1 MCDAAA
7 AAAAAVSV
15 LNKTLSRTAHVPAFS
30 RRLSCSYSDS
40 QSTME
45 SAEDKSRPPVLVRR
59 EKRSSS
65 TPRSPPAALPVD
77 TSRSPSPSD
86 ALHDDVTSGRCERM
100 QHVYPDVIIVE
111 RGRAGKTDMLRVRQE
126 DSIVTDESS
135 RNDDTEIVTE
145 CTMKLCHVGDVTDD
159 DVNASLK
166 DYTYMY
172 KKDEHADSTTS
183 YCNDRKL
190 VEQSDYDASSD
201 ISSVTSSIV
210 DYVRR
215 SLTEVGVSTVSSES
229 RDEQPPPL
237 PVKTTTQRRA
247 PLHCE
252 IHGQQV
258 GQDDVIASTWEPTH
272 MTWDEVKFAA
282 VSS

>member
-1 MCDAAA
+1 MDA
-7 AAAAAVSV
+7 
-15 LNKTLSRTAHVPAFS
+15 
-30 RRLSCSYSDS
+30 

-45 SAEDKSRPPVLVRR
+45 SADDEKSRPPVLVRR

-65 TPRSPPAALPVD
+65 TPRSPPAAPLLD
-77 TSRSPSPSD
+77 TSRTPSPSD
-86 ALHDDVTSGRCERM
+86 AVRDDVTSGRCERM

-111 RGRAGKTDMLRVRQE
+111 RGRAGKTDMSR
-126 DSIVTDESS
+126 DESS
-135 RNDDTEIVTE
+135 RNDENEIAN
-145 CTMKLCHVGDVTDD
+145 TMKLCHVGDVTDD

-172 KKDEHADSTTS
+172 KKDDNADSTQA
-183 YCNDRKL
+183 YCSDKKL

-215 SLTEVGVSTVSSES
+215 SLTEVGVSTISCES
-229 RDEQPPPL
+229 RDDLPPPL

-247 PLHCE
+247 PLQCE
-252 IHGQQV
+252 IRGQQV
-258 GQDDVIASTWEPTH
+258 AQDDVITSTWEPTH
-272 MTWDEVKFAA
+272 MTWDEVKYVAVYIAHKHSSIGVNDYRSPCEVNGSRSTCRNSHNLFAY
-282 VSS
+282 

>member
-1 MCDAAA
+1 M
-7 AAAAAVSV
+7 
-15 LNKTLSRTAHVPAFS
+15 
-30 RRLSCSYSDS
+30 DS

-45 SAEDKSRPPVLVRR
+45 SADEKSRPPVLVRR

-65 TPRSPPAALPVD
+65 TPRSPPAAPPVD

-86 ALHDDVTSGRCERM
+86 AMHDDVTSGRCERM

-111 RGRAGKTDMLRVRQE
+111 RGRAGKTDMSR
-126 DSIVTDESS
+126 DNIVTDESS
-135 RNDDTEIVTE
+135 RNDDNEMMNTGKTE
-145 CTMKLCHVGDVTDD
+145 CTMKLCHAGDVTDD

-172 KKDEHADSTTS
+172 KKDDNADSTKAHHS
-183 YCNDRKL
+183 DKKL

-215 SLTEVGVSTVSSES
+215 SLTEVGVSTISCES

-258 GQDDVIASTWEPTH
+258 AQDDVITSTWEPTH
-272 MTWDEVKFAA
+272 MTWDEVKYVA
-282 VSS
+282 VFKHITQHSR